1 MCELLYDL
9 QPCAKVAGWRS
20 TDQLLWTTWFLTRT
34 SPRRVSPTLLSLF
47 PSCFSSSRADG
58 AQSRS
63 SLMRADYPIFCY
75 MVHLVSYPP
84 YRPPFPDQT
93 RSIGESA
100 QLTPYPQVLAR
111 RLPCLLSHGDCTGQH
126 TRNTSLS

>member
-1 MCELLYDL
+1 MEKYRPITLDDVVSH
-9 QPCAKVAGWRS
+9 K
-20 TDQLLWTTWFLTRT
+20 DITTT
-34 SPRRVSPTLLSLF
+34 SESTLLSLF

-63 SLMRADYPIFCY
+63 LLMPADYPIFCY
-75 MVHLVSYPP
+75 TVHLVSYPP

-100 QLTPYPQVLAR
+100 AKVL
-111 RLPCLLSHGDCTGQH
+111 
-126 TRNTSLS
+126 N